1 MGSEASTFQG
11 LAGGAAATRH
21 PHGSDLFG
29 DLVHAAAGGSTR
41 HHGLRLD
48 TTAAGAPGGL
58 AGVLA
63 GLEGIP

>member
-1 MGSEASTFQG
+1 MVSQASTSAG
-11 LAGGAAATRH
+11 LSGGTASTRQ
-21 PHGSDLFG
+21 PHGHSLFG

-48 TTAAGAPGGL
+48 ATDTGSPRGL
-58 AGVLA
+58 DGVLA

>member
-1 MGSEASTFQG
+1 MGSQASTFQG

-48 TTAAGAPGGL
+48 ATAAGAPRGFD
-58 AGVLA
+58 GVLA
-63 GLEGIP
+63 GLEGIQ